1 MQLETLFALIKEFC
15 KGSHGSSNYDEETL
29 FIMGESPREF
39 VPFRYLKK
47 KVDQP
52 LSLDDLHAMGFIYC
66 THDFLE
72 NSSFKEWFEKQFS
85 IKVTSKMA
93 RNWVILYHPNHKT
106 IFELLESVTKA
117 YDLLRK
123 EQIIINSKN
132 FPIQL
137 GEWYAK
143 SIFGL
148 KQVKSTS
155 QRGFDFE
162 LDGKRV
168 EVKIHW
174 GDSSS
179 PKGVKIKKSLVEL
192 SDWCIILYE
201 NLNFLI
207 RDICLLDSD
216 FVLRKFSGKGH
227 TIFLKDADISSY
239 FFGRSGKQF
248 DKVVNKT
255 ALMMFASPQLAL
267 KLEGRLDGDH

>member
-1 MQLETLFALIKEFC
+1 MQLETIFTLIKEFC

-29 FIMGESPREF
+29 FIMGESTREF
-39 VPFRYLKK
+39 APFRFLKK
-47 KVDQP
+47 KLENDV
-52 LSLDDLHAMGFIYC
+52 SLEVLQNAGFIFNS
-66 THDFLE
+66 HDFLE
-72 NSSFKEWFEKQFS
+72 NSHFKEWFEKQFS
-85 IKVTSKMA
+85 IKCSGKMA
-93 RNWVILYHPNHKT
+93 RNVVILYYPNQT
-106 IFELLESVTKA
+106 AIFEALETVNRA
-117 YDLLRK
+117 YDVLRK
-123 EQIIINSKN
+123 EQILLNSKN

-162 LDGKRV
+162 LEGKRV

-201 NLNFLI
+201 NFNFMI
-207 RDICLLDSD
+207 RDVCLLDSD
-216 FVLRKFSGKGH
+216 FILRKFSSKGH
-227 TIFLKDADISSY
+227 TVFLKDTEISSY
-239 FFGRSGKQF
+239 FFGRSSKQF

-255 ALMMFASPQLAL
+255 ALMTFASPQLAL
-267 KLEGRLDGDH
+267 KLEGRLYSE